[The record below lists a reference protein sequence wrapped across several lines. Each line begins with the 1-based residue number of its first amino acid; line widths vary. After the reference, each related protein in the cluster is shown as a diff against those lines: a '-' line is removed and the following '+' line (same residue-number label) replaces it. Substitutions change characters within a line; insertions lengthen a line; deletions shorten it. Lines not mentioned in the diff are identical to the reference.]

1 MRKFVFFIL
10 SVIVLS
16 CAGSDS
22 TEKYITEHYAME
34 GSSVEIV
41 ETGKP
46 FRIDFGDF
54 EYHVRAMLAA
64 ELMLTNAT
72 FPEDTLTKA
81 QRDSIFDTTINIADS
96 IADTISMDLL
106 RAENFAKLAGR
117 KTMDMAHSGKY
128 RLQNVK
134 YKVNGSLIDD
144 VAILNDSSDRDPVAL
159 LSVRLEMLKEL
170 KKSISDAESDRLNYD
185 DEL

>member
-1 MRKFVFFIL
+1 MRKFVFFII
-10 SVIVLS
+10 SAIVLS
-16 CAGSDS
+16 CAGVDS
-22 TEKYITEHYAME
+22 TEKYIIDYYAKE

-41 ETGKP
+41 EIGKP

-81 QRDSIFDTTINIADS
+81 QCDSIFDTTINIADS
-96 IADTISMDLL
+96 IADTVSLDLL

-117 KTMDMAHSGKY
+117 NPLDMAQSGKY

-159 LSVRLEMLKEL
+159 LSVRLAMLKDL
-170 KKSISDAESDRLNYD
+170 KQSISDAESDRLNYD
-185 DEL
+185 DDL

>member
-10 SVIVLS
+10 SVIVLF
-16 CAGSDS
+16 CACADS
-22 TEKYITEHYAME
+22 TEKYITEHYAKE

-41 ETGKP
+41 EIGRP

-81 QRDSIFDTTINIADS
+81 QCDSIFDATINIADS
-96 IADTISMDLL
+96 IADTISLDLL

-117 KTMDMAHSGKY
+117 NPLDMAHSGKY

-159 LSVRLEMLKEL
+159 LSVRLAMLKEL
-170 KKSISDAESDRLNYD
+170 KQAISDAESDRLNYY

>member
-1 MRKFVFFIL
+1 MFFIL

-16 CAGSDS
+16 CAGADS
-22 TEKYITEHYAME
+22 TEKYITEHYE

-41 ETGKP
+41 EIGRP
-46 FRIDFGDF
+46 FRIGFGDF
-54 EYHVRAMLAA
+54 ENHVRSMSSAS
-64 ELMLTNAT
+64 LMLTNAT
-72 FPEDTLTKA
+72 CAADTLPKA
-81 QRDSIFDTTINIADS
+81 QRDSTFDATINIADS
-96 IADTISMDLL
+96 IADTVSLDLL

-117 KTMDMAHSGKY
+117 NPLDMAHSGKY

-134 YKVNGSLIDD
+134 YKVNGSLIND

-170 KKSISDAESDRLNYD
+170 KQSISDAESYRLNYD
-185 DEL
+185 DDL

>member
-10 SVIVLS
+10 SVIVLF
-16 CAGSDS
+16 CACADS
-22 TEKYITEHYAME
+22 TEKYITEYYE

-41 ETGKP
+41 EIGKP

-72 FPEDTLTKA
+72 YPEDTLTKA
-81 QRDSIFDTTINIADS
+81 QCDSIFDATINIADS
-96 IADTISMDLL
+96 IADTISLDLL

-117 KTMDMAHSGKY
+117 NPLDMAHSGKY

-159 LSVRLEMLKEL
+159 LSVRLAMLKEL
-170 KKSISDAESDRLNYD
+170 KQAISDAELNYD
-185 DEL
+185 EDI

>member
-1 MRKFVFFIL
+1 MRIFVFFIL

-22 TEKYITEHYAME
+22 TEKYINEHYE

-54 EYHVRAMLAA
+54 ENHVRSMSSASIMI
-64 ELMLTNAT
+64 TDAT
-72 FPEDTLTKA
+72 FAADTLPKA
-81 QRDSIFDTTINIADS
+81 QRDYTLDNAISIADS

-117 KTMDMAHSGKY
+117 EPMDMAHSGKY

-144 VAILNDSSDRDPVAL
+144 VAILNDSSGRDPVAL

-170 KKSISDAESDRLNYD
+170 KKSISEAESDRLNYD

>member
-1 MRKFVFFIL
+1 MRKFVFFIV

-34 GSSVEIV
+34 VSSVEIV

-54 EYHVRAMLAA
+54 ENHVRAMLAA
-64 ELMLTNAT
+64 ELMLTNST

-96 IADTISMDLL
+96 ISDTISMDLL

>member
-16 CAGSDS
+16 CAGADS
-22 TEKYITEHYAME
+22 TEKYITEHYE

-41 ETGKP
+41 EIGRP

-54 EYHVRAMLAA
+54 ENHVRSMLAA

-81 QRDSIFDTTINIADS
+81 QRDSIFDTTISIADS
-96 IADTISMDLL
+96 IADTISLDLL
-106 RAENFAKLAGR
+106 RAENFSKLAGR
-117 KTMDMAHSGKY
+117 NPLDMAHSGKY
-128 RLQNVK
+128 RLQKVK

-144 VAILNDSSDRDPVAL
+144 EAILNDSSDRDPVAL

-170 KKSISDAESDRLNYD
+170 KQSISDAEMNYD
-185 DEL
+185 DDL

>member
-1 MRKFVFFIL
+1 MRKFVFFIV

-117 KTMDMAHSGKY
+117 APMDMAHSGKY

-144 VAILNDSSDRDPVAL
+144 VAILNDSSDRDPVTL

>member
-10 SVIVLS
+10 SVIVLF
-16 CAGSDS
+16 CACADS
-22 TEKYITEHYAME
+22 TEKYITEYYE

-41 ETGKP
+41 EIGRP
-46 FRIDFGDF
+46 FRINFGDF
-54 EYHVRAMLAA
+54 ENHVRSMSSVS
-64 ELMLTNAT
+64 LMITNAT
-72 FPEDTLTKA
+72 FAADTLPKA
-81 QRDSIFDTTINIADS
+81 QRDSTLDNAISIADS
-96 IADTISMDLL
+96 IADTIFLDLL

-117 KTMDMAHSGKY
+117 NPLDMAHSGKY

-159 LSVRLEMLKEL
+159 LSVRLQMLKEL
-170 KKSISDAESDRLNYD
+170 KQSISDAESDRLSFD

>member
-1 MRKFVFFIL
+1 MRKFVFFIV

-54 EYHVRAMLAA
+54 ENHVRAMLAA
-64 ELMLTNAT
+64 ELMLTNST

-96 IADTISMDLL
+96 ISDTISMDLL

>member
-117 KTMDMAHSGKY
+117 KKMDMAHSGKY

-134 YKVNGSLIDD
+134 YKVNG
-144 VAILNDSSDRDPVAL
+144 DPQ
-159 LSVRLEMLKEL
+159 RLQRQ
-170 KKSISDAESDRLNYD
+170 SPRRTSQCAP
-185 DEL
+185 

>member
-1 MRKFVFFIL
+1 MRKFVFFIV

-170 KKSISDAESDRLNYD
+170 KKSISEAESDRLNYD

>member
-1 MRKFVFFIL
+1 MRKFVFFFV

-16 CAGSDS
+16 CAGADS
-22 TEKYITEHYAME
+22 TEKYITEHYE

-41 ETGKP
+41 EIGRP

-54 EYHVRAMLAA
+54 ENHVRSMSAA
-64 ELMLTNAT
+64 SLMVTDAT
-72 FPEDTLTKA
+72 FAADTLPKA
-81 QRDSIFDTTINIADS
+81 QRDSIFGTTINIADS

-117 KTMDMAHSGKY
+117 EPMDMAHSGKY